1 MKKIILHSGL
11 LLAAISLIVVSCVQQ
26 EYDIEELNTEMTIG
40 AAGLGIPLGSTQ
52 QLKIQDFLDS
62 NDVSILSKDESG
74 VFSIKIGDSL
84 SLSDN
89 IPDLSQM
96 VNIDGV
102 EFSQP
107 YTFSMEAL
115 NQDISTEAMAI
126 ESTFSLGEGSLMD
139 ELKMDPIS
147 MKSSVASGLAGIMP
161 SDDQLSLHLED
172 MEYIKDNLYAK
183 DLLGALSMG
192 DGEIS
197 IPDGI
202 LPEKKLE
209 TKEYEMEINITLP
222 DGIKSVSEISLNPDA
237 KVKCSLSIEDPF
249 LTKGKIV
256 PAIDIDLSA
265 LLEIEGSEDPIH
277 LSDLVLSDA
286 NGFTASK
293 TYDVTAFNIDPSEW
307 DGNTLSANKK
317 VSISGG
323 VSVSGAATTKAA
335 LDASENM
342 KLDLQVTYIDMNIDN
357 VRLEMNPIEV
367 EESVE
372 ISLEVPEVTLPEEV
386 KRVGKISIS
395 SESEVSFTIAPKNII
410 PGVGLKM
417 SSLEFV
423 FPEGLEV
430 EGADADGVLKLASDV
445 DLSTPYT
452 DNLKIKSMTLGDPVG
467 GKISYAE
474 DIKVSIKCVADGT
487 IDTKTLPKDKSEDM
501 TVDTGVEIG
510 LVIDDCEI
518 FTNKVSKSVTT
529 EPEEFVVEFP
539 GEAADFGTFVVT
551 PQGEPKVEI
560 MVNIPETS
568 LEIEIAQEGIEI
580 VLPQM
585 LVLKDVDP
593 SLNYDQQK
601 HSLTL
606 KGELPP
612 KITLP
617 VKELVVTPEKDE
629 NGKYVAKGEFS
640 VSGNIE
646 IPESTVYGSELD
658 DLVSSGIALSINIPA
673 MSAAEVS
680 VSEYSFG
687 VSEEESFVLLSAKDL
702 PKELVEISNV
712 EIDETMLK
720 VAIAAENL
728 PDFGEESSIN
738 VDVLV
743 TLPDIIVPNEIA
755 LKGEFKNGKFSQEI
769 EIEDLDLSG
778 IDFSEGKDLEAE
790 VIISGGVYVTN
801 PTIDMEELSSEDIKL
816 DLSASISD
824 IKVLKLEG
832 KVDYKIDDI
841 TESVTLSD
849 LPDFLRSDDVCLDID
864 NPRIVLDVTTNVGIP
879 IVGTLN
885 LVSYKGGVVI
895 PGADIEVDLDL
906 PFTESA
912 DKVTTT
918 TLWIAG
924 DNSGAPAD
932 VQFVEA
938 NLANIIKA
946 VLDSI
951 VISVA
956 GGTDPATTSVVE
968 TTADYILDL
977 KYELVVPLAF
987 GEDMKFAL
995 SDTIDVS
1002 EAGIGNILK
1011 MGDIQLIGEITNT
1024 FPLNFEI
1031 SALLLD
1037 SDDQILD
1044 TEPVSQKILPC
1055 KSDGSASHTPLK
1067 LELIA
1072 KEGTDMTKL
1081 AKIKVSF
1088 EITSR
1093 NVAGIPITEE
1103 SYIQAK
1109 LGVNLPK
1116 GITLSNQE

>member
-96 VNIDGV
+96 VNIDGI

-139 ELKMDPIS
+139 DLKMDPIS

-222 DGIKSVSEISLNPDA
+222 DGIKSVSEIALNPDA

-307 DGNTLSANKK
+307 EGNTLSANKK

-335 LDASENM
+335 LEASENM

-395 SESEVSFTIAPKNII
+395 SESEVSFTIAPKNVV

-452 DNLKIKSMTLGDPVG
+452 GNLNIKSMTLGDPVD

-487 IDTKTLPKDKSEDM
+487 IDTKTLPKDESEDM
-501 TVDTGVEIG
+501 TVDTAVEIE
-510 LVIDDCEI
+510 LAIDDCEI
-518 FTNKVSKSVTT
+518 FTNKVSKSITT

-560 MVNIPETS
+560 VVNIPETS
-568 LEIEIAQEGIEI
+568 LEIGIAQEGIEI

-640 VSGNIE
+640 VSGAIE
-646 IPESTVYGSELD
+646 IPENTAYGSELD
-658 DLVSSGIALSINIPA
+658 ERVSSGMKTSTNIPA
-673 MSAAEVS
+673 MSAAEVR
-680 VSEYSFG
+680 VRE
-687 VSEEESFVLLSAKDL
+687 
-702 PKELVEISNV
+702 
-712 EIDETMLK
+712 
-720 VAIAAENL
+720 
-728 PDFGEESSIN
+728 
-738 VDVLV
+738 
-743 TLPDIIVPNEIA
+743 
-755 LKGEFKNGKFSQEI
+755 
-769 EIEDLDLSG
+769 
-778 IDFSEGKDLEAE
+778 
-790 VIISGGVYVTN
+790 
-801 PTIDMEELSSEDIKL
+801 
-816 DLSASISD
+816 
-824 IKVLKLEG
+824 
-832 KVDYKIDDI
+832 
-841 TESVTLSD
+841 
-849 LPDFLRSDDVCLDID
+849 
-864 NPRIVLDVTTNVGIP
+864 
-879 IVGTLN
+879 
-885 LVSYKGGVVI
+885 
-895 PGADIEVDLDL
+895 
-906 PFTESA
+906 
-912 DKVTTT
+912 
-918 TLWIAG
+918 
-924 DNSGAPAD
+924 
-932 VQFVEA
+932 
-938 NLANIIKA
+938 
-946 VLDSI
+946 
-951 VISVA
+951 
-956 GGTDPATTSVVE
+956 
-968 TTADYILDL
+968 
-977 KYELVVPLAF
+977 
-987 GEDMKFAL
+987 
-995 SDTIDVS
+995 
-1002 EAGIGNILK
+1002 
-1011 MGDIQLIGEITNT
+1011 
-1024 FPLNFEI
+1024 
-1031 SALLLD
+1031 
-1037 SDDQILD
+1037 
-1044 TEPVSQKILPC
+1044 
-1055 KSDGSASHTPLK
+1055 
-1067 LELIA
+1067 
-1072 KEGTDMTKL
+1072 
-1081 AKIKVSF
+1081 
-1088 EITSR
+1088 
-1093 NVAGIPITEE
+1093 
-1103 SYIQAK
+1103 
-1109 LGVNLPK
+1109 
-1116 GITLSNQE
+1116 